1 MRPSV
6 RKTTTLLRTI
16 AMSLRYAIDD
26 GGVQARRSR
35 RSADPRKPVNL
46 AHFASSAHL
55 LVLTVAIRESLDDA
69 GCTDGMGC
77 FLQKRRFLAPNDP
90 HVGADWIRRFDVVV
104 AYADALAT
112 SAIAEKVIPFLL
124 APICCASDQRVPP
137 LAWISGRERSL
148 LDVVLRRARPLRR
161 TR

>member
-1 MRPSV
+1 MMQV
-6 RKTTTLLRTI
+6 ALTEW
-16 AMSLRYAIDD
+16 
-26 GGVQARRSR
+26 V
-35 RSADPRKPVNL
+35 V
-46 AHFASSAHL
+46 FA
-55 LVLTVAIRESLDDA
+55 
-69 GCTDGMGC
+69 
-77 FLQKRRFLAPNDP
+77 LQKRRFLAPNDP